1 MKAAEAGG
9 AVLGNA
15 FKKST
20 AKYAF
25 KKSTAKY
32 AFKKSTAK
40 YAFRK
45 ARQNMLL
52 HLLTFQ
58 TPFFHSTL
66 APMSF
71 R

>member
-9 AVLGNA
+9 AVLGN
-15 FKKST
+15 
-20 AKYAF
+20 
-25 KKSTAKY
+25 

>member
-9 AVLGNA
+9 AVLGN
-15 FKKST
+15 
-20 AKYAF
+20 AF